1 MADSR
6 RRWAIRVT
14 DEVRQWLRG
23 LRASDEDAYRAVNV
37 AVDILAEVGP
47 GLGRPLVDTLRESN
61 VSNLKELRPRSG
73 RDVAIRVIFV
83 FDPWSQA
90 VLLVAGNKAGNWTR
104 WYDENIPA
112 AEGLYEER
120 LIMEKKRRE
129 EQQ

>member
-61 VSNLKELRPRSG
+61 VSNLKELRPAVGVG
-73 RDVAIRVIFV
+73 RCHSCDLRVRPV
-83 FDPWSQA
+83 VTGGA
-90 VLLVAGNKAGNWTR
+90 VG
-104 WYDENIPA
+104 
-112 AEGLYEER
+112 
-120 LIMEKKRRE
+120 RR
-129 EQQ
+129 Q